1 MSDYAV
7 GLSEHPDA
15 AVAVGEAFGAVLD
28 GVGHAPDLGV
38 LFVSPHHAEA
48 MPDIVDAAHRLVA
61 PKQLLGTLASTVIG
75 GHREVEDSPAVA
87 LWAKRSAPG
96 ARVTHLDI
104 VDGAAGPT
112 LTGIDHTVAD
122 AATLILVA
130 DPFSFPASS
139 VLDVIAEIA
148 PDARVVGG
156 LASGAIRPGENRMVF
171 GREIVPSGGVLLT
184 LPPSS
189 SIGSVVSQGCRP
201 VGEPYIVTDGSDNQ
215 IRALA
220 GRPPL
225 DRLRD
230 LLAAAEPEQA
240 ALLRSGVHIGKVIDE
255 SRVDF
260 GPGDFLVRGIAG
272 IDQSTGAMVIGDTV
286 AVGDTVQF
294 HVRDARTAADELASL
309 DAHRA
314 AAGLLFTCN
323 GRGTHLFDRPDHD
336 AGAVQDVVGPLVL
349 AGMACAGE
357 FGPVGGR
364 NFLHSYT
371 ASLALFET

>member
-15 AVAVGEAFGAVLD
+15 AVAVGEALGSVLD
-28 GVGHAPDLGV
+28 GVGHAPDLAV

-48 MPDIVDAAHRLVA
+48 LPDIVDAVHRLVA
-61 PKQLLGTLASTVIG
+61 PEHLLGALASTVIG
-75 GHREVEDSPAVA
+75 GHREVEGSPAVA

-96 ARVTHLDI
+96 ARVSHLDI
-104 VDGAAGPT
+104 VDSGSGPT
-112 LTGIDHTVAD
+112 LTGIDRTVSD
-122 AATLILVA
+122 AATLVLVA
-130 DPFSFPASS
+130 DPFSFPAAA
-139 VLDVIAEIA
+139 VLEVIAEIA
-148 PDARVVGG
+148 PDVELIGG
-156 LASGAIRPGENRMVF
+156 LASGAARPGENRLVF
-171 GREIVPSGGVLLT
+171 GREIVPSGGVLLS
-184 LPPSS
+184 LPADIAVAP
-189 SIGSVVSQGCRP
+189 VVSQGCRP
-201 VGEPYIVTDGSDNQ
+201 VGEPYIVTDGIGNRISG
-215 IRALA
+215 LA

-230 LLAAAEPEQA
+230 LLAAADPEQE

-255 SRVDF
+255 SKVDF

-272 IDQSTGAMVIGDTV
+272 IDQSTGAMTIGDTIE
-286 AVGDTVQF
+286 VGDTVQF
-294 HVRDARTAADELASL
+294 HVRDARTAAEELVAL
-309 DAHRA
+309 DARRA

-323 GRGTHLFDRPDHD
+323 GRGTHLFDRADHD
-336 AGAVQDVVGPLVL
+336 AVAVQDAVGPLVL

-371 ASLALFET
+371 ASLALFDT